1 MLYIDRVGFFWY
13 LMVSLTSSSLSHTTT
28 MALQLGPYDFDERRG
43 GGMLGPLCYVDSM
56 APVPSYKSS
65 PPMVNAIPP
74 PPASYMVPG
83 GQESYNFASSFSQSS
98 SDQAMVD
105 QSFGLGPAPGMPA
118 EYMAFG
124 YMPSPPSLSNSSTR
138 SSTGSTIDGNE
149 GTPST
154 ILPDASPQVEP
165 FDTLGLTTPSMD
177 MAVNSTATSIDSR
190 IPMEPMN
197 PCSDPSINQHT
208 INHAPPTMPIVD
220 HIDRTIHSSIND
232 SSGAAAAPHA
242 PTTSSTNEPS
252 TPQSGDSDLD
262 FNGRKHRRWKNR
274 KYKCSHC
281 SLSFLDADLDKYA
294 EHVEHV
300 EKNTENGI
308 LLTRRKYKCAHT
320 SCPWHKIGFLRK
332 LEAQK
337 HFVRKHGVPQ
347 FECRFW
353 VPEGEKFPGC
363 GVCTTRWHADS
374 GNRSRHE
381 HAIHSNGLKMLEA
394 NSPSANSKR
403 K

>member
-1 MLYIDRVGFFWY
+1 
-13 LMVSLTSSSLSHTTT
+13 

-43 GGMLGPLCYVDSM
+43 GILGPLCYVDSM
-56 APVPSYKSS
+56 NPVTSYNSS
-65 PPMVNAIPP
+65 STMVSAI
-74 PPASYMVPG
+74 PPASYMVPQ
-83 GQESYNFASSFSQSS
+83 GQESYNFASSSSSSSSSSSQSAS
-98 SDQAMVD
+98 HQTMVD
-105 QSFGLGPAPGMPA
+105 HSFGLGPVPGVSP
-118 EYMAFG
+118 EYMALG
-124 YMPSPPSLSNSSTR
+124 YMPSPPSLSGSSTR

-149 GTPST
+149 GTPPT
-154 ILPDASPQVEP
+154 VLQDASPPVEP
-165 FDTLGLTTPSMD
+165 FDTLGLTPSMD
-177 MAVNSTATSIDSR
+177 MTVNSTAIDSR
-190 IPMEPMN
+190 IPMEAMN
-197 PCSDPSINQHT
+197 PCSDPSINQPV
-208 INHAPPTMPIVD
+208 NHAPTLPIVNP
-220 HIDRTIHSSIND
+220 IDQPTVDGRAIHSSIND
-232 SSGAAAAPHA
+232 SCAAPA
-242 PTTSSTNEPS
+242 PTTSTNEPS
-252 TPQSGDSDLD
+252 TPQSGDGDLD

-281 SLSFLDADLDKYA
+281 DLSFLDADLDLYA
-294 EHVEHV
+294 QHVEHV

-308 LLTRRKYKCAHT
+308 LLTRRKYKCAHP

-381 HAIHSNGLKMLEA
+381 HAIHANGLKMLEA